1 MHTAESVI
9 NGLKLLADEKTRLV
23 MERFSIPS
31 QHVLGVKVPL
41 LRVIA
46 KDIKRNHLLAHEL
59 WNSGIHE
66 GKILASMVA
75 DPKKTTNEEMDRW
88 AKDTYSWDV
97 CDQCCANLF
106 IYAPFWK
113 EKIVEWIQDEHEFTR
128 RAGIVLIAE
137 STMHQKKN
145 TSDQELLE
153 WADEVLK
160 VANDPRNFVK
170 KAVSWALRQ
179 VGKKRP
185 SLRLEMMRFG
195 EMLLISDDMT
205 RKWIGRDVLRELEN
219 RQK

>member
-9 NGLKLLADEKTRLV
+9 NGLKVLADEKTRLGV
-23 MERFSIPS
+23 ERFGIPTE
-31 QHVLGVKVPL
+31 HVLGVKVPL

-46 KDIKRNHLLAHEL
+46 KEIKRNHTLAHQL

-66 GKILASMVA
+66 GKLLASMVA
-75 DPKKTTNEEMDRW
+75 DPKKITNEEMNQW

-106 IYAPFWK
+106 IYTPFWK
-113 EKIVEWIQDEHEFTR
+113 EKIMQWIPDENEFTR

-145 TSDQELLE
+145 TSDKELLE
-153 WADEVLK
+153 WTAEVLK
-160 VANDPRNFVK
+160 VADDPRNFVK
-170 KAVSWALRQ
+170 KATSWALRQ

-185 SLRLEMMRFG
+185 TLKPEMMEVALNLSLSNDKSSR
-195 EMLLISDDMT
+195 
-205 RKWIGRDVLRELEN
+205 WIGNDVLRELKK
-219 RQK
+219 R